1 MLWLYCKYAKRS
13 SKYFTILPIL
23 FDCET
28 RSLTLT
34 EEHRLIMFEDR
45 VSGPDKEASEK
56 DRENHIIRKFI
67 IYIVLLILLG

>member
-1 MLWLYCKYAKRS
+1 MLWFYYKYAKWS

-23 FDCET
+23 YDCET
-28 RSLTLT
+28 WSLTLT
-34 EEHRLIMFEDR
+34 KEYRLIIFEGR

-56 DRENHIIRKFI
+56 GRENHIIRKFI